1 MERFEEAVAHDEE
14 ALRLQPNLAVAHS
27 NWGIVLLRMGQ
38 LEEAV
43 SHFREAL
50 RIDPD

>member
-1 MERFEEAVAHDEE
+1 MTRRPCGSS
-14 ALRLQPNLAVAHS
+14 LTWPWRHS